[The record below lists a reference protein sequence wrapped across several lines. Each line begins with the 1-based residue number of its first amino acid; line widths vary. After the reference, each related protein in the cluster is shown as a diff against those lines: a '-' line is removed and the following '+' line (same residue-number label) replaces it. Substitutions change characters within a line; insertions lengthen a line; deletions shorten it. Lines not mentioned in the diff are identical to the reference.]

1 MAGQGCQFGGG
12 GGGQITLED
21 LTAGPG
27 PEPEGESTES
37 VSNSNAVLEEGDEQ
51 PEGEE
56 GDRLFSYWQT
66 IGRGHR
72 VEVPREMAEPIQ
84 QLTRNNQPQDR
95 EMVPFAQ
102 ISQKKKCDQVLYE
115 KRRYE
120 KAKWACVN
128 LDEGNYE
135 QATCL
140 GFMKLMRYI
149 CGQNSSGLYLGMTLP
164 IVTIVRTNQSRSELL
179 STVTVAYH
187 LPGQF
192 QDQIP
197 QPSVA
202 DIQIEEWPANIVYT
216 RPFNG
221 VTNEDSILQ
230 EINQLAEYLDN
241 PEPLLQD
248 TFIIAR
254 YSNPAAP
261 NHQNEIW
268 FIQRP

>member
-1 MAGQGCQFGGG
+1 MHFRFVTKSCNYLYGRSILDQCHSANGLSEPGFQTHVISRFKTPFDLKIQVFDYTAF
-12 GGGQITLED
+12 INLLKLMFSFTL
-21 LTAGPG
+21 
-27 PEPEGESTES
+27 
-37 VSNSNAVLEEGDEQ
+37 VL
-51 PEGEE
+51 
-56 GDRLFSYWQT
+56 L
-66 IGRGHR
+66 
-72 VEVPREMAEPIQ
+72 EMAEPIQ

-102 ISQKKKCDQVLYE
+102 TGQKKKCDQVLYE

-216 RPFNG
+216 RTEVKNMAG
-221 VTNEDSILQ
+221 TKL
-230 EINQLAEYLDN
+230 
-241 PEPLLQD
+241 
-248 TFIIAR
+248 R
-254 YSNPAAP
+254 G
-261 NHQNEIW
+261 
-268 FIQRP
+268 